1 MKNQILITTIKE
13 DFYFY
18 LLEYLALN
26 NNIIL

>member
-1 MKNQILITTIKE
+1 MKNQILITTVKE

-18 LLEYLALN
+18 LLQYLEQN